1 MGRVFT
7 KREQQPLLPP
17 KSKTLTAAA
26 KVAEA
31 GEGYGPAKL
40 RRTVLAQMKIY
51 CTIHN
56 LEMQD
61 YLSELVEQDLLARGF
76 VMPVI
81 DTPER
86 GDEPV

>member
-17 KSKTLTAAA
+17 KTKTLTASA

-40 RRTVLAQMKIY
+40 RRTTLAQIKIY
-51 CTIHN
+51 CALHN

-61 YLSELVEQDLLARGF
+61 YLSDLAEADLKARGF

-81 DTPER
+81 EAPEGG
-86 GDEPV
+86 GDEV